1 MTFNTKH
8 KENVTG
14 ICILYEHALET
25 RYDNRINL
33 VLLQVS
39 SLKILSIGIYFAD
52 HSIYIVC
59 VDCNG
64 FLIYLLFVLKLKE

>member
-1 MTFNTKH
+1 MS
-8 KENVTG
+8 
-14 ICILYEHALET
+14 ICIYYIEIYIWIEVIELRQSYVYKKKYT
-25 RYDNRINL
+25 
-33 VLLQVS
+33 

-59 VDCNG
+59 VDYNG